1 MKGIAMLHHGVRRW
15 RKASALAVV
24 VIALACA
31 SLGNARAAEDEDED
45 VPADTKFLRGFMSVL
60 GLQRDGTGIEYRE
73 RAPLV
78 VPPSRDLPAPQTESV
93 TARNPAWPKDPDR
106 RKQAAAAEKAKL
118 NGDRPTEEGRPL
130 RPDELNVKGGAV
142 TSPGKAAQSAE
153 ESARPMSPD
162 QLGAST
168 QKFFEKMWGY
178 VGPARPEATPFTGE
192 PPRTTMTA
200 PPAGYQTPSAGQ
212 PYGVDPTRREAQ
224 KPSTLD
230 QRLEPT
236 R

>member
-1 MKGIAMLHHGVRRW
+1 MKGIAMLHHGVTRW
-15 RKASALAVV
+15 RKASAVAVV
-24 VIALACA
+24 VIVLACA
-31 SLGNARAAEDEDED
+31 SLGNARAAEDED

-118 NGDRPTEEGRPL
+118 NGDHPTEEGRPL

-168 QKFFEKMWGY
+168 QNFFEKMWGY
-178 VGPARPEATPFTGE
+178 VGPQRAESTPFTGE

-200 PPAGYQTPSAGQ
+200 PPAGYQTPSANQ
-212 PYGVDPTRREAQ
+212 PYGVDPNRREAQ

>member
-1 MKGIAMLHHGVRRW
+1 MKGIAMLHHGVTRW

-118 NGDRPTEEGRPL
+118 NGDHPTEEGRPL

-168 QKFFEKMWGY
+168 QNFFEKMWGY
-178 VGPARPEATPFTGE
+178 VGPQRAESTPFTGE

-200 PPAGYQTPSAGQ
+200 PPAGYQTPSANQ

>member
-1 MKGIAMLHHGVRRW
+1 MLNHGVRRW
-15 RKASALAVV
+15 RKASALALV

-31 SLGNARAAEDEDED
+31 SLGSARAAEDED

-118 NGDRPTEEGRPL
+118 NGDHPTEEGRPL

-168 QKFFEKMWGY
+168 QNFFEKMWGY
-178 VGPARPEATPFTGE
+178 VGPQRAESTPFTGE

-200 PPAGYQTPSAGQ
+200 PPAGYQTPSANQ